1 MSGTDDTTSAAG
13 SAWGIYSPSG
23 FVADSAAVDRAVVL
37 LNAHGHRVEVDAAA
51 LARHQRFAGTDAERI
66 EAVGRIARNA
76 AIDVAIATRGG
87 YGWTRLL
94 DDLDYRALAA
104 SGKRWLGHSDFTA
117 FALAMLAHAGAVTY
131 AGPMATYDF
140 GATTPSEFT
149 LRHCFGLLDEHE
161 YECEIPLDGADAQFG
176 PAVVWGGNLALVAH
190 LVGSRHFPRIDG
202 GILFLEDVGE
212 HPYRVERMLYQL
224 LRAGVLARQRAI
236 LLGAFTEYELTPND
250 GGYDLPA
257 AIAQLRTEVPT
268 PIYTGLP
275 FGHVRDK
282 LTLPVGGHCALSVRH
297 GAGRLVF
304 SNYAARP

>member
-1 MSGTDDTTSAAG
+1 MSGADDAIRATG

-23 FVADSAAVDRAVVL
+23 CVADSAALDRAVAL
-37 LNAHGHRVEVDAAA
+37 LNARGRRVEVDAAA

-66 EAVGRIARNA
+66 EAIGRIARNTS
-76 AIDVAIATRGG
+76 IDVAIATRGG

-94 DDLDYRALAA
+94 DGLDYPALAA

-149 LRHCFGLLDEHE
+149 LGHCFGVLDEPE
-161 YECEIPLDGADAQFG
+161 YECEIPLEGADARFG

-190 LVGSRHFPRIDG
+190 LVGSRHFPRVDG
-202 GILFLEDVGE
+202 GVLFLEDVAE

-236 LLGAFTEYELTPND
+236 LLGAFTEYELAPND
-250 GGYDLPA
+250 AGYDLA
-257 AIAQLRTEVPT
+257 SAIAQLRAELPT

-282 LTLPVGGHCALSVRH
+282 LTLPVGGMLELAVR
-297 GAGRLVF
+297 AGQARLRF
-304 SNYAARP
+304 TDYAV